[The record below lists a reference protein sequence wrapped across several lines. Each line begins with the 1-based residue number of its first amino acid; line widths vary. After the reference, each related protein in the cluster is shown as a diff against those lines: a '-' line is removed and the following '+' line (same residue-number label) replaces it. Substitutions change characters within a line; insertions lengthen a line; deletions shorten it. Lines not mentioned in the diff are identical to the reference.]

1 MIVRSPQRWTK
12 LWLASRTTKNGRIL
26 FHDVDIRNCD
36 RPMSTVPLHLARSNN
51 GMVNV
56 LVKSTKV
63 PRPAM
68 IVQPKQKKKDGD
80 YPPLLNEKSE
90 AMPDHISYVGN
101 ERMPITSILNIVKP
115 KDDVP
120 RGIWPV
126 FRMMEIR
133 SSALLH
139 PSAHEYPD
147 MTTNPHNTLLR
158 AHRQMIRLRKMDTIL
173 HNAQR
178 QGRISFYMTHHG
190 EEGLLIGSAS
200 ALNSKDF
207 VFAQYREAGVLMWR
221 GFTLDQFCNQC
232 FSNDLDLG
240 KGRQMPVH
248 YGCRALNFQT
258 VSSPLGT
265 QLTQAVGAA
274 YKFKLDAASHPEKEP
289 IISIAYFGDGA
300 ASCIDFH
307 SACNF
312 ASTLRVP
319 MIFFCRNNGYAISTP
334 VKDQYAGDGIISR
347 APGYGMAGIR
357 VDGNDIFAVHAAV
370 QAARAYAVET
380 SSPVMIEAMTYR
392 QGHHSTSDDSSR
404 YRAAEEVQKATDVSD
419 PTARLDL
426 FLRRFGWMDDNI
438 STSIED
444 EERIA
449 VIRAMEAAEARPDP
463 KIEHMFE
470 DVYHEKPPHLVK
482 QEEELKRHLENY
494 QVQ

>member
-1 MIVRSPQRWTK
+1 
-12 LWLASRTTKNGRIL
+12 
-26 FHDVDIRNCD
+26 
-36 RPMSTVPLHLARSNN
+36 
-51 GMVNV
+51 MVNV

-63 PRPAM
+63 PRPAT
-68 IVQPKQKKKDGD
+68 IVPLKKKESLNNK
-80 YPPLLNEKSE
+80 LLTPIVPKE
-90 AMPDHISYVGN
+90 ALPDHISYVGSAK
-101 ERMPITSILNIVKP
+101 MPITSSLKIVTP
-115 KDDVP
+115 EDDTP
-120 RGIWPV
+120 RGVWPV
-126 FRMMEIR
+126 FRMMDENGVLRGGPQSSPIKELSNDRNLDDLRNLLALNHQHFATEIH

-139 PSAHEYPD
+139 TSAHEYPD
-147 MTTNPHNTLLR
+147 MPLHPHNTLLR

-200 ALNSKDF
+200 ALSPKDF
-207 VFAQYREAGVLMWR
+207 VFAQYREAGILMWR

-240 KGRQMPVH
+240 KGKQMPVH
-248 YGCRALNFQT
+248 YGSRALNYQT

-274 YKFKLDAASHPEKEP
+274 YKMKLDAVRNPEKEQA
-289 IISIAYFGDGA
+289 ISITYFGDGA
-300 ASCIDFH
+300 ASCVDFH

-312 ASTLRVP
+312 ASTLKVP

-347 APGYGMAGIR
+347 APGYGMSGIR

-370 QAARAYAVET
+370 QAARAYAIET

-404 YRAAEEVQKATDVSD
+404 YRDAEEVQNATDVSD
-419 PTARLDL
+419 PIVRLDL
-426 FLRRFGWMDDNI
+426 FLRQFNWMDDDI
-438 STSIED
+438 AVSVED

-449 VIRAMEAAEARPDP
+449 VLRAMEAAEARPNP
-463 KIEHMFE
+463 KLEHMFE
-470 DVYHEKPPHLVK
+470 DVYHEKPPHLIK
-482 QEEELKRHLENY
+482 QEEELKQHLKKYN
-494 QVQ
+494 VKN